1 MTRKI
6 LFAFF
11 LLTSMSL
18 SAQKQEF
25 IGVGINSEM
34 KNGENMRTGVAFSY
48 ENQLTKHHGFEIELN
63 QRFADRY
70 ITGPVGD
77 GTFQTSHIIENYLS
91 LPILYKFYSNIVNL
105 STGLNIDYFVGWND
119 VTKFGV
125 TEPNSYNINPK
136 LYIGWVFKVGKTI
149 PLSSKFILEPEIHF
163 NPIFQYG
170 YSYYGVAM
178 KLKYKL

>member
-1 MTRKI
+1 
-6 LFAFF
+6 
-11 LLTSMSL
+11 MSL

-136 LYIGWVFKVGKTI
+136 LYIGWVKLGKRFLCH
-149 PLSSKFILEPEIHF
+149 PNLFLNPKFISIRFF
-163 NPIFQYG
+163 NMDIPI
-170 YSYYGVAM
+170 M
-178 KLKYKL
+178 ELL